1 MDIIV
6 KCALDK
12 KALAAF
18 SRACLFKKGD
28 PKKKLIQFTVLVA
41 IVLAL
46 DIVLMCISSEKRM
59 LELLIFFLGLFL
71 LFIQLYYYFVVPAI
85 QYKGRK
91 KFGDVSMTVTF
102 TDDAIK
108 VHTCTDGASSDE
120 TVSYGKLVKVSETHD
135 YIFVYITDRSA
146 YVIDK
151 SAIPG
156 NDLVELHKK
165 LALSFGDKY
174 CVLNY

>member
-1 MDIIV
+1 MDITV
-6 KCALDK
+6 KYALDK
-12 KALAAF
+12 KTLAAF
-18 SRACLFKKGD
+18 SRASMFNKGD
-28 PKKKLIQFTVLVA
+28 PKKKLIQFTVLLA
-41 IVLAL
+41 IALAL
-46 DIVLMCISSEKRM
+46 DIILMCISPEKRM
-59 LELLIFFLGLFL
+59 LALLNFLLGLFL
-71 LFIQLYYYFVVPAI
+71 LFILFYRYFAVPAI

-102 TDDAIK
+102 TDDALK
-108 VHTCTDGASSDE
+108 VHSCMDGASSDE

-151 SAIPG
+151 SAISE
-156 NDLVELHKK
+156 NDLVALHKK

-174 CVLNY
+174 YVLNY